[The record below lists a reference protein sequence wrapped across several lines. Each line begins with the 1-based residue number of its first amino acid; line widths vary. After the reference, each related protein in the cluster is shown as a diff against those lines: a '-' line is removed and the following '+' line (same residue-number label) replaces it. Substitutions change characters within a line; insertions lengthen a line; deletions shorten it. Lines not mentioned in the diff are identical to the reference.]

1 MKVILSSLFIAMF
14 LTGQD
19 FRVMPQKVDMTR
31 SFVVPQFVQVGSP
44 SASTESQISP
54 SFSPIKGSQQP
65 TTEIPYGEIFN
76 KESGKRPFYL
86 RPEFGGLDGSDH
98 RREVRPN
105 AAGQRL
111 DMDQYNRQVR
121 PPVGP

>member
-1 MKVILSSLFIAMF
+1 MLSSIF
-14 LTGQD
+14 LALLLTCQD
-19 FRVMPQKVDMTR
+19 VQETTPTVEITE
-31 SFVVPQFVQVGSP
+31 SSAVSHGVQVENPRASAELDPTGP
-44 SASTESQISP
+44 SQTL
-54 SFSPIKGSQQP
+54 KGSQQ
-65 TTEIPYGEIFN
+65 TTAEIPYGEFFN
-76 KESGKRPFYL
+76 KESEELPFYL

-105 AAGQRL
+105 SAGQRL

>member
-1 MKVILSSLFIAMF
+1 MVMGSF
-14 LTGQD
+14 LLAVFFSGQD
-19 FRVMPQKVDMTR
+19 VQSTNQTMEEMERPIVQYITQVDHSDMFPEPQD
-31 SFVVPQFVQVGSP
+31 PQS
-44 SASTESQISP
+44 STT
-54 SFSPIKGSQQP
+54 IKGSQQ
-65 TTEIPYGEIFN
+65 TTAEIPYGEFFN
-76 KESGKRPFYL
+76 KESEELPFYL

-105 AAGQRL
+105 SAGQRL